1 MPELAQS
8 RLKRKITGD
17 RVAVVCSS
25 DYIAI
30 LKYFMSSLAT
40 FSKMHV
46 LWMDFLSN
54 ADQHGRNVQD
64 VPPHFYFVSSLNCG
78 GMGRKAFLASLL
90 LDAAAPR
97 HAL

>member
-1 MPELAQS
+1 
-8 RLKRKITGD
+8 
-17 RVAVVCSS
+17 
-25 DYIAI
+25 
-30 LKYFMSSLAT
+30 
-40 FSKMHV
+40 MHV